1 MAEDS
6 LPNLNNLIDGLR
18 MRLHEELD
26 GQLRGLA
33 ESHARALEQAR
44 QAADAE
50 AEERCTARL
59 EVVRGEWNTRL
70 EAAVASARAEAE
82 RAGAAETMRVRLEGE
97 QAAAAAAASVRG
109 EVEQS
114 SAAER
119 QRIESELEAE
129 RRRVAELEPLSQRS
143 AVKSRR
149 NCGASRATAKH
160 TSRES
165 RSSKPRC
172 NARRAISRPS
182 AIVSPDSRL
191 SDSGWWTSMPTVT
204 AASPRLSGCAS
215 AA

>member
-18 MRLHEELD
+18 IRLHEELD
-26 GQLRGLA
+26 VQLRGLA

-119 QRIESELEAE
+119 QRIRVRTRSGTPP
-129 RRRVAELEPLSQRS
+129 RRR
-143 AVKSRR
+143 
-149 NCGASRATAKH
+149 T
-160 TSRES
+160 
-165 RSSKPRC
+165 
-172 NARRAISRPS
+172 
-182 AIVSPDSRL
+182 
-191 SDSGWWTSMPTVT
+191 
-204 AASPRLSGCAS
+204 
-215 AA
+215 